1 MLILASESP
10 RRRELIKKITSN
22 FTVIPS
28 NIDESLLHIAPH
40 DLPAELSK
48 MKAYSVYSKYPNDE
62 VLACDTV
69 VIIDNELLGKPKS
82 KKEAHDMLSKLSNR
96 KHVVISGYTY
106 ISKDKEMTRTVRTQV
121 YFNKLSEETINK
133 YIESGSPMDKAGAY
147 GIQDEEFNLV
157 NHIEGDFDNVIGLP
171 VNDIKA
177 HVFNQLNIS

>member
-10 RRRELIKKITSN
+10 RRRELIKRITN
-22 FTVIPS
+22 DFTVIPS
-28 NIDESLLHIAPH
+28 NVDESLLHITPH

-48 MKAYSVYSKYPNDE
+48 LKAYSVFSKYPNDE

-69 VIIDNELLGKPKS
+69 VILNGELMGKPRN
-82 KKEAHDMLSKLSNR
+82 KKEAFDMLSKLSNK

-106 ISKDKEMTRTVRTQV
+106 ISKDKEITRTVRTYV
-121 YFNKLSEETINK
+121 YFNKLSDELINK

-147 GIQDEEFNLV
+147 GIQDQEFNLV

-171 VNDIKA
+171 VEDIKK
-177 HVFNQLNIS
+177 HVFDN

>member
-10 RRRELIKKITSN
+10 RRKQLIKKITN
-22 FTVIPS
+22 DFVVIPS
-28 NIDESLLHIAPH
+28 NVDESVLNITPH

-48 MKAYSVYSKYPNDE
+48 LKAYSIYSKYPNDS

-69 VIIDNELLGKPKS
+69 VILDGELMGKPKN
-82 KKEAHDMLSKLSNR
+82 KKEAFEMLSKLSNK

-106 ISKDKEMTRTVRTQV
+106 ISKEKEITRTVRTYV
-121 YFNKLSEETINK
+121 YFNKLTPDLINK
-133 YIESGSPMDKAGAY
+133 YIDSGSPMDKAGAY

-171 VNDIKA
+171 VEDIRR
-177 HVFNQLNIS
+177 HVFS